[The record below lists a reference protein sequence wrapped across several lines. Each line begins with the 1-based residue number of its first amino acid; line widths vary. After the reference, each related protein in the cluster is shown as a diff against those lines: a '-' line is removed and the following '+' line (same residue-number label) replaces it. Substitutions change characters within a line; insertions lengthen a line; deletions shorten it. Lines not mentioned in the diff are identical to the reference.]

1 MPIAI
6 RASEAYGNELFS
18 QELILNASNLHDTC
32 GVNNLHG
39 VPGILAGLISI
50 LMAFL
55 ASEDVYGPGLYTAFP
70 AMAPEFANGTEFKR
84 LEEQYGADHG
94 IEPGL
99 GRTASQQAECFFS

>member
-1 MPIAI
+1 M
-6 RASEAYGNELFS
+6 

-39 VPGILAGLISI
+39 VPGIIAGLISV

-55 ASEDVYGPGLYTAFP
+55 ATEDAYGPSLYSNFP
-70 AMAPEFANGTEFKR
+70 AMAPEFTNGTEFKR
-84 LEEQYGADHG
+84 LEEMYGTDLV

-99 GRTASQQAECFFS
+99 GRSPSQQVQCSLSTTLISLQHAHL